1 MAHTNEVEFPELLYQ
16 TIKEEKKKLREY
28 AREISSAMST

>member
-16 TIKEEKKKLREY
+16 TIKEEKKLENMLERY
-28 AREISSAMST
+28 LAL